1 MTAGSVHRLAV
12 VGYASLDSTVRSP
25 RFQGLDATSIVGP
38 KLADGNAGGI
48 VHITSAI
55 HLAGAEA
62 DAVSWVGADENGDRW
77 RAALR
82 SHGASDAGVAVSGS
96 RTPTSTL
103 IHFEAGGTICLFD
116 PGDCHGSELTAAQ
129 AAILVAADWCL
140 LTVAPRHIVEQVL
153 DILPDTTRLAWA
165 VKSDAS
171 AFPPELVE
179 RLLRRSALVSF
190 SSGEAPFLSDGGA
203 RPEAR
208 VRPGTLLVETR
219 GARGV
224 DYAVVGD
231 PALAGSVEVVPVAA
245 ADATGAGDTF
255 IGTLTALLAAERP
268 AGALT
273 AQQLHQHLVAST
285 EASAAMLERR
295 HRTPLSITKETP

>member
-1 MTAGSVHRLAV
+1 MTAADGIRIAV

-25 RFQGLDATSIVGP
+25 RFEGLDATSIVGP

-48 VHITSAI
+48 VHITSAV

-62 DAVSWVGADENGDRW
+62 DAVSWVGCDENGARW

-82 SHGASDAGVAVSGS
+82 AHGASDTGVAASGS

-116 PGDCHGSELTAAQ
+116 PGDCHGNDLTAEQ
-129 AAILVAADWCL
+129 TTLIRNADWCL
-140 LTVAPRHIVEQVL
+140 LTVAPRHVVEQVL
-153 DILPDTTRLAWA
+153 DTLPNTARLAWA

-171 AFPPELVE
+171 AFPPGLVE
-179 RLLRRSALVSF
+179 RILGRAELVSF
-190 SSGEAPFLSDGGA
+190 SSGEIPFLSRDGV

-224 DYAVVGD
+224 DYAVAGD
-231 PALAGSVEVVPVAA
+231 AATAGSVEVVPVPA

-255 IGTLTALLAAERP
+255 IGTLTARLAGDEPTVR
-268 AGALT
+268 LT
-273 AQQLHQHLVAST
+273 PQRLHHHLVAASD
-285 EASAAMLERR
+285 ASAAMLERR
-295 HRTPLSITKETP
+295 HRTPLSISKETP